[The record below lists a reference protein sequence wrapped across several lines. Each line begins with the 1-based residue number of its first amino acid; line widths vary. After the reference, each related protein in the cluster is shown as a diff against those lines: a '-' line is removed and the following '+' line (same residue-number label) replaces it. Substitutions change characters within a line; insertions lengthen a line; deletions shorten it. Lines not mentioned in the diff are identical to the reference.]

1 MPCFIHLYLNPSK
14 RKYLFLTRTI
24 AQMDPW
30 PIATLGLIF
39 LATDALICLTWFAE
53 RREPFEPAKG

>member
-1 MPCFIHLYLNPSK
+1 
-14 RKYLFLTRTI
+14 
-24 AQMDPW
+24 MDPW

-39 LATDALICLTWFAE
+39 LAIDALICLTWFAE

>member
-1 MPCFIHLYLNPSK
+1 MVDNKHS
-14 RKYLFLTRTI
+14 
-24 AQMDPW
+24 MDPW

-53 RREPFEPAKG
+53 RRDPFEPAKG